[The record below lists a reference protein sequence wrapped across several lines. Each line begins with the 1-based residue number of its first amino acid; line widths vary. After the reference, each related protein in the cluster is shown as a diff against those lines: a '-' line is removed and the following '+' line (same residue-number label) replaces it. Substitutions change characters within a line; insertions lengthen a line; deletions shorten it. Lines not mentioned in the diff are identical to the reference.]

1 MKGLFLSL
9 SFLVFHQL
17 IIPVQAQDESLV
29 VPFKSPDDQK
39 VCEAIR
45 PGELESYAKIIKRFE
60 KTVESARDL
69 KRNEKGLE
77 TYLKTTGIKY
87 FSAREIMTP
96 NNEADALKCGLDN
109 MIPHQC
115 IWPAGA
121 AMLSIFDKIR
131 EKIGGPVLFRNWWRP
146 TCYNDLVAG
155 AKASDHL
162 LAKSMDIDF
171 KSARDRA
178 VAQKFVCEELW
189 KKGENIQVGIGCN
202 TLHIGLGSPRGKRFW
217 VYGSIHNCPV
227 KTLDNCW
234 DI

>member
-1 MKGLFLSL
+1 MKRFILSL
-9 SFLVFHQL
+9 SLVL
-17 IIPVQAQDESLV
+17 SLPLCAQDEAVS
-29 VPFKSPDDQK
+29 FKNPDDQK
-39 VCEAIR
+39 VCDAIR
-45 PGELESYAKIIKRFE
+45 PGELESYAKIIKRFDN
-60 KTVESARDL
+60 TVSLARD
-69 KRNEKGLE
+69 KGRSEKGLE
-77 TYLKTTGIKY
+77 AYLKSTGINY

-96 NNEADALKCGLDN
+96 NNESDALKCGLDN
-109 MIPHQC
+109 LIPHQC

-131 EKIGGPVLFRNWWRP
+131 EQIGGPILFRNWWRP

-171 KSARDRA
+171 RSARDRA

-217 VYGSIHNCPV
+217 VYGSIHDCPV